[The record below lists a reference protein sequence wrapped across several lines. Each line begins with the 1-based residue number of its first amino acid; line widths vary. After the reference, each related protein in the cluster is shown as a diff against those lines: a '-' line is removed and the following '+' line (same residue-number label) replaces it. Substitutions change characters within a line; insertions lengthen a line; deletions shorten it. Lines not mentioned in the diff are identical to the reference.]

1 MATKQTMAYQAT
13 EGTGI
18 GFASA
23 SFELDHSQF
32 TDSTTTG
39 SKELTKV
46 IPPYALRY
54 AVLVETLE
62 TFNEAVTIAIGIT
75 AAGNTWTSAT
85 TGTCT
90 TIGYKHLFPYGATT
104 IVTGAEHTT
113 AAGESV
119 HITLTH
125 GSDYTLIT
133 SGKIKITLFWLQTQR
148 L

>member
-23 SFELDHSQF
+23 SFTLSYSQF
-32 TDSTTTG
+32 TATG
-39 SKELTKV
+39 ATGLKELTKV

-62 TFNEAVTIAIGIT
+62 TFNAAVTISIGIT
-75 AAGNTWTSAT
+75 STGATWTSAT

-90 TIGYKHLFPYGATT
+90 TIGYKHLFPYGAAT

-113 AAGESV
+113 TAGESV
-119 HITLTH
+119 HVMLTH
-125 GSDYTLIT
+125 ASDYTLIT
-133 SGKIKITLFWLQTQR
+133 SGKVRITLFWLQTQR